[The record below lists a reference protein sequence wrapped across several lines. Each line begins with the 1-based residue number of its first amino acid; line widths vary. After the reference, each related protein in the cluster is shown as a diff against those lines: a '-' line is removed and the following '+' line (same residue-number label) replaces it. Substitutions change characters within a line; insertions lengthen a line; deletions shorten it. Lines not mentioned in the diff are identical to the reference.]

1 MDGEHVVSAT
11 IVLVMVCVAFP
22 VTADNIA
29 AMHAGLRLLRDM
41 GERGNSH
48 MAARYN
54 LLSSV
59 VQAEGV
65 GGISSS
71 MEPARSAAGMEV
83 DGSDTNSPI
92 MLQRRPD
99 VAFGTTHRVDGQQQQ
114 QQQGAGAQPSSSQQ
128 HGMIN
133 IGGPRVIPNFP
144 ALDNNTLGEPFFDE
158 NMTTGMDFTL
168 WEEGFA
174 HPTMDAGL
182 GFSQWSE
189 AVSRALRTSNGGFQQ
204 AG

>member
-65 GGISSS
+65 GGVSGS
-71 MEPARSAAGMEV
+71 MKPARSAAGMEL
-83 DGSDTNSPI
+83 DGSDTSSPI
-92 MLQRRPD
+92 MLQRRPA
-99 VAFGTTHRVDGQQQQ
+99 VAVGSTHGVDGR
-114 QQQGAGAQPSSSQQ
+114 QQQGAGPQTSASQQ

-182 GFSQWSE
+182 GFSQWTE
-189 AVSRALRTSNGGFQQ
+189 AVSRSLKMGNGNFQP